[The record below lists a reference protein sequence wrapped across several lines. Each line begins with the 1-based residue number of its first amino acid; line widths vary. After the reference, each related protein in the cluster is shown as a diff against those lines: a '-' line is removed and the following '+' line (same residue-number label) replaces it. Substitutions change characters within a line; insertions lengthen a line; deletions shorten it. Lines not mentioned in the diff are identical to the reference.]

1 MARLWLCPDGLS
13 DTAIGRMEARPGYC
27 LGRQGQFN
35 QSNDPERMVRLSTI
49 VSDERPG
56 HSAANVDGRAARNK
70 ACTIF
75 FTWNGWGTAVALSS
89 PGQPF
94 RCRLHRFTADE
105 LSAGTVAAQQV
116 HGAAFELSGSKNPT
130 CIRRRLGDGGEP
142 LAAKLTTGTEPM
154 TGQRPG
160 IVLPPKHCH
169 LFGAD
174 GIACPRARTSA

>member
-1 MARLWLCPDGLS
+1 MHYFLQPYRRPANRFVAGFIGSPQMNFLPARLLRS
-13 DTAIGRMEARPGYC
+13 R
-27 LGRQGQFN
+27 
-35 QSNDPERMVRLSTI
+35 ST
-49 VSDERPG
+49 E
-56 HSAANVDGRAARNK
+56 
-70 ACTIF
+70 
-75 FTWNGWGTAVALSS
+75 
-89 PGQPF
+89 
-94 RCRLHRFTADE
+94 
-105 LSAGTVAAQQV
+105 
-116 HGAAFELSGSKNPT
+116 AAFELSGSKNPT